1 MNIFG
6 FIGQVFEPAAKLVDS
21 LHTSD
26 AERLE
31 AKQKLYEAQSQVT
44 SKLLDYE
51 KLLLES
57 QAKIITAEAQGS
69 SWLQRNWRPITMIT
83 FLVLVVCDSFG
94 LLAFRL
100 AEQAWTLLQIGL
112 GGYVIGRSAEKIV
125 PHVLKSNEN
134 ANRSP
139 SGTTD

>member
-6 FIGQVFEPAAKLVDS
+6 FIGQIFEPATKLIS
-21 LHTSD
+21 ELHTSEE
-26 AERLE
+26 ERLE

-44 SKLLDYE
+44 GKFLDYE
-51 KLLLES
+51 RLLLES
-57 QAKIITAEAQGS
+57 QTKIITAEAQGA

-83 FLVLVVCDSFG
+83 FLILVVCDSFG

-112 GGYVIGRSAEKIV
+112 GGYVVGRSAEKIA
-125 PHVLKSNEN
+125 PHVMNSTNN

-139 SGTTD
+139 SDLNN